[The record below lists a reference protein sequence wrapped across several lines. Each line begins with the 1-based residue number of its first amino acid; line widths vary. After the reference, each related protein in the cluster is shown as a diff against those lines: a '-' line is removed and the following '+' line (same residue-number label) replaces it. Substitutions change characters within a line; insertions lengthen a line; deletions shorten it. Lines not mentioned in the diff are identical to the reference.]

1 MLNGEH
7 KGEDEDDA
15 RRTGYG
21 DENEQHKR
29 DGSYLWEN
37 NRSSVAKQVCYF
49 GHSDGSNQAKSAPAL
64 QEKSI
69 NTISVK
75 EAKAGLY

>member
-37 NRSSVAKQVCYF
+37 FMELGQKKFSC
-49 GHSDGSNQAKSAPAL
+49 
-64 QEKSI
+64 
-69 NTISVK
+69 
-75 EAKAGLY
+75 